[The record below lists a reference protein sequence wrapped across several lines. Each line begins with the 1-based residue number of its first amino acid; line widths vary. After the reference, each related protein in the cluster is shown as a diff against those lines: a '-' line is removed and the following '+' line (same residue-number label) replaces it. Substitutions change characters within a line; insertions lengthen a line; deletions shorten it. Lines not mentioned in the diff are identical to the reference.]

1 MVKQMSKKYCDCKS
15 RCGVNNSKA
24 MYAVDYDNLIERLIS
39 ARDEIDSLINLL
51 EDRKAKDDVIN
62 SILSTE
68 YEEEI
73 EEKDDDTVILTEEE
87 KELLRKILKGE
98 AAKINTTVYTPK
110 RYTLPWNKVPYTTWF

>member
-15 RCGVNNSKA
+15 RCGVNSSKA
-24 MYAVDYDNLIERLIS
+24 MYTADYDNLIERLIS
-39 ARDEIDSLINLL
+39 ARNEIDDLINLL
-51 EDRKAKDDVIN
+51 EDRKAKDDAIN

-73 EEKDDDTVILTEEE
+73 EEKDDDTVILTKEE
-87 KELLRKILKGE
+87 KELLQKILKGE

-110 RYTLPWNKVPYTTWF
+110 RYTLPWNKIPYTTWF